1 MVEWAGTPILT
12 TARLTLRTF
21 RRDDLPLYAA
31 LNRDP
36 EVVRYLGGPL
46 SREDSDGI
54 AEWAQERH
62 ALEGIG
68 LLAVE
73 RRSDGAFLGMCGLHH
88 QSSVPDEMEVAW
100 RLARTHWGNGYATEA
115 ATAWLDQGF
124 GSLGLEQVIS
134 LTDPP
139 NLRSLAV
146 MHRLGMVFEREA
158 EVEDGGVV
166 FDAVVHVI
174 SAEQWRQSVDRER
187 CRCLVDRANRDQ

>member
-12 TARLTLRTF
+12 TERLLLRTF
-21 RRDDLPLYAA
+21 RRDDLPAYAA

-46 SREDSDGI
+46 SREDSDDI

-62 ALEGIG
+62 ASEGIG

-73 RRSDGAFLGMCGLHH
+73 RRSDGEFLGMCGLHH
-88 QSSVPDEMEVAW
+88 QTSMPDEVEVAW
-100 RLARTHWGNGYATEA
+100 RLAHAHWGQGYATEG
-115 ATAWLDQGF
+115 ATAWLDHAF
-124 GSLGLEQVIS
+124 GPLGLERVIS
-134 LTDPP
+134 ITDPP

-158 EVEDGGVV
+158 EVEDSGVV
-166 FDAVVHVI
+166 FQAVIHAI
-174 SAEQWRQSVDRER
+174 TAEQWA
-187 CRCLVDRANRDQ
+187 DRATREPCGCSSP